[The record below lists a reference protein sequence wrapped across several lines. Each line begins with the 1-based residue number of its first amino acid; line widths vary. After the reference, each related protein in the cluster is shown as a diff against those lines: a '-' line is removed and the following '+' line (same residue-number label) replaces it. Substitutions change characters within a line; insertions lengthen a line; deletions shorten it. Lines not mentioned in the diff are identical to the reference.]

1 MLSVQLSQRH
11 LLKRLFFL
19 HWIVLASSLKI
30 YLTLNGR
37 AYFWI
42 LRSAL
47 LIYES
52 VSPSVLSLWDPV
64 DSSLPGSS
72 IHGIL
77 QAGILDWVVIASS
90 RGSSVPGI
98 EPRSPALQVLFTV

>member
-42 LRSAL
+42 LKSTL

-52 VSPSVLSLWDPV
+52 VSCSVVSLWDPM

-77 QAGILDWVVIASS
+77 
-90 RGSSVPGI
+90 
-98 EPRSPALQVLFTV
+98 